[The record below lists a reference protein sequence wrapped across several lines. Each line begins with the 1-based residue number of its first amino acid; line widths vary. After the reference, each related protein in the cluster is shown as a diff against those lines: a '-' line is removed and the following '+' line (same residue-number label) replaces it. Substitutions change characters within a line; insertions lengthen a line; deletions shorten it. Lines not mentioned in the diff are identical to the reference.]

1 MDREKLRAE
10 FRAYINESNDKEKRS
25 EAIEISANKKL
36 PKSSIYKFDFRFF
49 EYKIDRGEYPVHPSA
64 KLSGEFTLEI
74 TTNIGSLETIFM
86 YEYNISDYLNS
97 QGVSNP
103 KIELKDLKEFKAFLN
118 DEEFKIDKGTAK
130 KISNNYKL
138 DDKIIREEFKKSF
151 DLLKD
156 TNYTKTKEILDEI
169 NKQNVEFSNLKD
181 MLDKSDEIQK
191 LLKKYNSPIQ
201 KIVYYRDILVI
212 FDGYLNEKMR
222 KETKK
227 ALDSFETEL
236 WSINDQKLRK
246 KAEDTNSEVLNSLKK
261 VGSGKLIYS
270 SRGSQIS
277 VDF

>member
-118 DEEFKIDKGTAK
+118 DEEFKIDKATAK

>member
-1 MDREKLRAE
+1 MDIEKLKAE
-10 FRAYINESNDKEKRS
+10 FRAYLNESSDKEKRL
-25 EAIEISANKKL
+25 EAIEISSDKKL
-36 PKSSIYKFDFRFF
+36 TKSEIYNFNFRYF
-49 EYKIDRGEYPVHPSA
+49 EYKVDKGEYPVHPSA
-64 KLSGEFTLEI
+64 TLAGNFTLEI
-74 TTNIGSLETIFM
+74 TTNKGSLETIFL

-103 KIELKDLKEFKAFLN
+103 RIELKDLKEFKAFLN
-118 DEEFKIDKGTAK
+118 DEEFKIDKATAK
-130 KISNNYKL
+130 KISSNYKL

-151 DLLKD
+151 NLVKD

-169 NKQNVEFSNLKD
+169 NKQNIEFSNLKD

-191 LLKKYNSPIQ
+191 ILKKYNSPIQ

-212 FDGYLNEKMR
+212 FNGYLNEKMR

-246 KAEDTNSEVLNSLKK
+246 KAEDTNSEVLSSLKN